1 MLLRTDHIEIVP
13 RNFETS
19 LAFYTGSLGFEVIHR
34 YPLDA
39 PPYRELAYL
48 KQGDIGL
55 ELLRI
60 DSPRPRQEPNDRA
73 GFRCIA
79 WEVGDMESLL
89 ETLEGRSIAATW
101 GPLRTD
107 AFIRA
112 EIRDPDG
119 NPIELRQWLQRPG
132 ADRNST

>member
-13 RNFETS
+13 RNFEAS
-19 LAFYTGSLGFEVIHR
+19 LAFYTDLLGFALAHR
-34 YPLDA
+34 YPVDA
-39 PPYRELAYL
+39 PPYQEIAYL
-48 KQGDIGL
+48 TQGDIGL

-60 DSPRPRQEPNDRA
+60 ESPRPRQEPNDRA

-79 WEVGDMESLL
+79 WEVQDMESLL
-89 ETLEGRSIAATW
+89 ETLGNKGIEATW
-101 GPLRTD
+101 GPLRTE

-119 NPIELRQWLQRPG
+119 NPIELRQWFRRPG
-132 ADRNST
+132 QGVGA